1 MAGTPVEY
9 LPKYPIY
16 IISKGRFDT
25 LHTMKALDRLQVPY
39 NVAVEDHEFDLYKAN
54 LNPEF
59 ATVLRLPWSNHGKGS
74 GPARN
79 WCWEHSKALGYKRHW
94 ILDDNIQEFWR
105 YNYNQRIRL
114 DTGSFFRAC
123 EDFVDR
129 YKNVMLSGL
138 QYKFFVVDSYP
149 YPPYLLNTRL
159 MSCILIQNDCPHM
172 WRAKYNEDV
181 DLSLRVLKD
190 GYCTILFYTFLQGK
204 MRTGTVKGGNTEE
217 LYGAGTF
224 EKSKMLVDLHPD
236 VVQLKRKYGRWHH
249 HVDIH
254 KVRKMAGKLEYAD
267 DFDPS
272 TLDEV
277 NNYGMT
283 MVEDFGLPT
292 QREVLRPS
300 PREGLEA
307 LHAR

>member
-1 MAGTPVEY
+1 MAYTNPEHY
-9 LPKYPIY
+9 PKYPIY
-16 IISKGRFDT
+16 IVSKGRWET
-25 LHTMKALDRLQVPY
+25 RHTSKALERLQVPY
-39 NVAVEDHEFDLYKAN
+39 YIAVEEHEYDNYCSVIDPSK
-54 LNPEF
+54 
-59 ATVLRLPWSNHGKGS
+59 VLKLPWSNHGKGS

-79 WCWEHSKALGYKRHW
+79 WVWEHSKAAGFKRHW
-94 ILDDNIQEFWR
+94 VLDDNIQEFWR
-105 YNYNQRIRL
+105 YNYNQRIRM
-114 DTGSFFRAC
+114 DTGSFFRSC

-159 MSCILIQNDCPHM
+159 MSCILIQNDCPHK
-172 WRAKYNEDV
+172 WRGKYNEDV

-190 GYCTILFYTFLQGK
+190 GYCTVLFYTFLQGK

-236 VVQLKRKYGRWHH
+236 VVSLKRKYGRWHH
-249 HVDIH
+249 HVDIQ
-254 KVRKMAGKLEYAD
+254 KVRKMAGTLEFAD

-272 TLDEV
+272 TLSEV
-277 NNYGMT
+277 ENYGMKL
-283 MVEDFGLPT
+283 VEDFGLPT
-292 QREVLRPS
+292 QKEVDRPK
-300 PREGLEA
+300 PRAGLEK
-307 LHAR
+307 LYGE